1 MKSYRRRDY
10 HNYVIRFY
18 TRQSIEKPNRIN
30 VLATSIEDAMKSF
43 NEKVNDLFPGQDVV
57 KIISIRQDGNLLQRN
72 IVDAMNASYLD
83 ECDGGVSG
91 GGDVG
96 GVTGDAGSAESGI
109 SSGDVLGNHDHNDYA
124 GGFMGPGCFHMP
136 SHVKTPLHRYEL
148 CNGGSKRKK
157 TKSGKDKKY
166 AYENGMKVVVDM
178 FEDEMLNE
186 WSGISIKDLRGKSWE
201 SVKNLK
207 NPPSYERWEAA
218 QLPDPEYKKHGEL
231 GGCEITADDGKRP
244 YMKEYYLHGHYEDG
258 AMFEMGPMRSKV
270 LREYINL
277 HKISVTT
284 MLS

>member
-57 KIISIRQDGNLLQRN
+57 KIISIHQDGNLLQRN

-83 ECDGGVSG
+83 ECDGVAAG
-91 GGDVG
+91 
-96 GVTGDAGSAESGI
+96 GDAGGLGGDAGALTAASDSAGI
-109 SSGDVLGNHDHNDYA
+109 SSNDVFGSHDHNDYA

-136 SHVKTPLHRYEL
+136 SRVKTPLHRYEL

-157 TKSGKDKKY
+157 KKSGKDKKY
-166 AYENGMKVVVDM
+166 AYEKGMKVVVDM

-186 WSGISIKDLRGKSWE
+186 WG
-201 SVKNLK
+201 V
-207 NPPSYERWEAA
+207 
-218 QLPDPEYKKHGEL
+218 
-231 GGCEITADDGKRP
+231 
-244 YMKEYYLHGHYEDG
+244 
-258 AMFEMGPMRSKV
+258 
-270 LREYINL
+270 
-277 HKISVTT
+277 
-284 MLS
+284 